1 MNALLIAHN
10 TFREVIRDRVLLGL
24 VAAGVAVLAASQPLA
39 VLALGEGVRLTADLG
54 LSAISLL
61 GLLAIL
67 LVGSHLV
74 AKEVERRTVFN
85 LLSRPIAR
93 PTYLLGKWIG
103 LAAAL
108 AVFAV
113 VLGAALAGLL
123 VWLGAPLQARALLP
137 AVYLAG
143 LELGVLA
150 AVAVMFSALSTPVLS
165 ALYTLG
171 LFVVGASSQD
181 LREFAPRFPG
191 AMQATVET
199 VANVVP
205 NLPLFNV
212 RALVAQGQMADA
224 GQLVVATGYAVF
236 YVACVLALAS
246 AAFETREFK

>member
-1 MNALLIAHN
+1 MNALLIAQN
-10 TFREVIRDRVLLGL
+10 TFREAIRDRVLAGLL
-24 VAAGVAVLAASQPLA
+24 VAGLAVLVVAQPLR

-54 LSAISLL
+54 LASISLL

-74 AKEVERRTVFN
+74 AKEVERRTIFN

-93 PTYLLGKWIG
+93 PTYLVGKWLG
-103 LAAAL
+103 LAGAL
-108 AVFAV
+108 AVFAL
-113 VLGAALAGLL
+113 VLGACLGGVL
-123 VWLGAPLQARALLP
+123 VMLDAAPQARALVP
-137 AVYLAG
+137 AVYLAT
-143 LELGVLA
+143 LELGVLS

-171 LFVVGASSQD
+171 LFVVGACSAD
-181 LREFAPRFPG
+181 LRAFAPKFPG
-191 AMQATVET
+191 SLRGLIEF

-205 NLPLFNV
+205 NLPLFNA
-212 RALVAQGQMADA
+212 RALVAGGAAVSSD
-224 GQLVVATGYAVF
+224 QLLVATSYAAL